1 MMKKKIKTSILFWG
15 IVVIGLSLIQV
26 EVSFGGTRLAVVSF
40 QLEQAHDK
48 EIVRCRSCG
57 NILEGGPIE
66 GDPTALL
73 TRLLWELFQEKGKG
87 FDLISPGQVEGVFNT
102 NLAKGIEKDSLLLM
116 KAMGT
121 QLNADYMLWGSV
133 FHYQE
138 RKGTS
143 YGVKQPASVALDL
156 HLFKVKEGK
165 LVWRAQW
172 AKTQKSLSENL
183 LEAESFFKGKMRW
196 VTVEELSRQGL
207 EEMLKD
213 FPSADVLR

>member
-1 MMKKKIKTSILFWG
+1 MRKKIKTGLLFWG
-15 IVVIGLSLIQV
+15 IVVIGLSLFRA
-26 EVSFGGTRLAVVSF
+26 EVSFGGVRLAVVPF

-57 NILEGGPIE
+57 NILAGGPIE
-66 GDPTALL
+66 GDPTVLL
-73 TRLLWELFQEKGKG
+73 TRLLWDNFQEKGKK
-87 FDLISPGQVEGVFNT
+87 FDLISPGQVEGVFNIY
-102 NLAKGIEKDSLLLM
+102 LAKGIEKNLQLLM
-116 KAMGT
+116 RGIGT

-143 YGVKQPASVALDL
+143 YGVQQPASVALDL
-156 HLFKVKEGK
+156 HLLKVKDGQ

-172 AKTQKSLSENL
+172 AQTQKSLTENL
-183 LEAESFFKGKMRW
+183 LEADSFFKRNMRW

-213 FPSADVLR
+213 FPWADLLR

>member
-1 MMKKKIKTSILFWG
+1 MKKKITTGLLFWG
-15 IVVIGLSLIQV
+15 ILAIVLSLFGA
-26 EVSFGGTRLAVVSF
+26 EDSFGGIKLAVVPF
-40 QLEQAHDK
+40 QLEDAHDK

-57 NILEGGPIE
+57 SILAGGPIE
-66 GDPTALL
+66 GDPTSLL
-73 TRLLWELFQEKGKG
+73 THLLWEQLQEKGKA

-143 YGVKQPASVALDL
+143 YGVQQPASVALDL
-156 HLFKVKEGK
+156 HLLKVKEGK

-172 AKTQKSLSENL
+172 AKTQKSLTENL

-196 VTVEELSRQGL
+196 VTVEELSRQGM
-207 EEMLKD
+207 EDMLKD
-213 FPSADVLR
+213 FPSADLLR

>member
-1 MMKKKIKTSILFWG
+1 MKKKITTGLLFWG
-15 IVVIGLSLIQV
+15 IVVIVLSLFRA
-26 EVSFGGTRLAVVSF
+26 EDSFGGIRLAVVPF
-40 QLEQAHDK
+40 QLEEGHDK
-48 EIVRCRSCG
+48 EIVRCRACG
-57 NILEGGPIE
+57 SILPGGIIE
-66 GDPTALL
+66 GDPSPLL
-73 TRLLWELFQEKGKG
+73 TRLLWELFQEKDKA
-87 FDLISPGQVEGVFNT
+87 FDLINPGQVEGVFNT

-143 YGVKQPASVALDL
+143 YGVQQPASVALDL
-156 HLFKVKEGK
+156 HLLKVKDGK

-196 VTVEELSRQGL
+196 VTVEELSRQGM
-207 EEMLKD
+207 EDMLKD
-213 FPSADVLR
+213 FPSADLLR